1 MSIYYV
7 YAYLRKDNTPYYIG
21 KGSGRRAYQPH
32 RTRNGG
38 VHTPKD
44 KSKIVFLEQNLS
56 EIGAFA
62 IERRMI
68 CWYGR
73 KDNGTGILHNRTDGG
88 EGSINIVRTSL
99 QKNQQKKFSLDAKI
113 RNLKLSAQRKHPFQ
127 NQYWITK
134 EERSCRSSLT
144 AKKQKSNGELGFQ
157 LGHAST
163 AGKIGGI
170 KGGAISGKLN
180 AGTIVVVYKDGTSK
194 RIPAVEYTLY
204 KINMIERKIPIEE
217 WEFVTAR
224 SKESKNRL

>member
-7 YAYLRKDNTPYYIG
+7 YAYLKKDNTPYYIG

-32 RTRNGG
+32 RTNNGG
-38 VHTPKD
+38 IHTPKD
-44 KSKIVFLEQNLS
+44 KSRIIFLETNLS
-56 EIGAFA
+56 EVGAFA
-62 IERRMI
+62 LERRYI
-68 CWYGR
+68 QWYGR
-73 KDNGTGILHNRTDGG
+73 KDLGTGIPRNLTDGG
-88 EGSINIVRTSL
+88 EGSVNMLRSES
-99 QKNQQKKFSLDAKI
+99 QKNHQKKFAQDAKI
-113 RNLKLSAQRKHPFQ
+113 RNLELSSQGKHPFQ

-134 EERSCRSSLT
+134 EERSCRSSKT
-144 AKKQKSNGELGFQ
+144 AKEQKSKSQLGFQ

-180 AGTIVVVYKDGTSK
+180 AGTIGVVYKDGTSK

-204 KINMIERKIPIEE
+204 KINMIERKIRIEE